1 MPLRR
6 VGPQEAH
13 ALVTGEGYIYLDVRS
28 EPEFEAGHPA
38 GAYNVP
44 LAHAGGAPDPSFVEA
59 VARHF
64 GNSRKIVV
72 GCQSGGRSLRAATLL
87 SEAGFV
93 DVVDQQ
99 GGWGGQR
106 DAFGRVTVPGWERA
120 GLPTETTTQVGRS
133 WAELGQRS

>member
-1 MPLRR
+1 MAVPR

-13 ALVTGEGYIYLDVRS
+13 VLVTERGYVYLDVRS
-28 EPEFEAGHPA
+28 VPEFEAGHPA

-44 LAHAGGAPDPSFVEA
+44 LAHAGGVPNPSFVEA
-59 VARHF
+59 IAQHF
-64 GNSRKIVV
+64 DKSQKIVV
-72 GCQSGGRSLRAATLL
+72 GCQAGGRSLRAATLL
-87 SEAGFV
+87 SDAGFV

-120 GLPTETTTQVGRS
+120 GLPTEATAEAGRS
-133 WAELGQRS
+133 WAELGQPS